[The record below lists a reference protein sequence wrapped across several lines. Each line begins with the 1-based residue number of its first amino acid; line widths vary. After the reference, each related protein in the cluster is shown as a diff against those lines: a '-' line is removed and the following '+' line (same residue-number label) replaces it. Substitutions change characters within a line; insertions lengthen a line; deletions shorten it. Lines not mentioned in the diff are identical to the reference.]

1 MVSGDAVAGANG
13 IGQGYSIP
21 PYSATI
27 GLEYK
32 FRAFAHGSFVR
43 GDYEYLAGDK
53 WVHPALDSRTSSYD
67 PTALPT
73 PRQAFASL
81 RAGTN
86 LGDWSASLFVDNL
99 TDAHPIVN
107 YNHQNNTY
115 DANGALLASPAYR
128 FVSYRPRTFGL
139 TVTFRH

>member
-1 MVSGDAVAGANG
+1 M
-13 IGQGYSIP
+13 
-21 PYSATI
+21 
-27 GLEYK
+27 
-32 FRAFAHGSFVR
+32 R

-53 WVHPALDSRTSSYD
+53 WVHPALDSRTASYD
-67 PTALPT
+67 PTALST

-86 LGDWSASLFVDNL
+86 LGGWSASLFVDNL

-115 DANGALLASPAYR
+115 DDNGALLASPAYR
-128 FVSYRPRTFGL
+128 FVSYRPRTFGI